1 MKTIKQIA
9 DELGVD
15 KQRVYRYIRKNHIN
29 EAHQKNGVMHYD
41 EATEMLIKQGFSENK
56 SLHEAHHE
64 VLQNHISDTVN
75 EAVIEM
81 LQNELQAKNE
91 QIAALTEE
99 LALERQH
106 SREQSDRLAV
116 LADQAQKLQLVQ
128 LKPELA
134 ETDADRQ
141 AAVPTDVEKKQGV
154 PDSGTEK
161 KWWQF
166 WK

>member
-41 EATEMLIKQGFSENK
+41 EAAEMLIKQGFSKNK

-134 ETDADRQ
+134 ETGADQQ
-141 AAVPTDVEKKQGV
+141 AAASADAEEKWDVPE
-154 PDSGTEK
+154 SGTEK

>member
-41 EATEMLIKQGFSENK
+41 EAAEMLIKQGFSKNK

-134 ETDADRQ
+134 ETGADQQ
-141 AAVPTDVEKKQGV
+141 AAAPADAEEKWDVSE
-154 PDSGTEK
+154 SGTEK